1 MKKQKKQERF
11 KMKFLADL
19 NFNLSTEEVWEELS
33 SHNEKKKVEETPLP
47 IKLHIIKSLNEI
59 GTFLNKKNCIQLTL
73 F

>member
-1 MKKQKKQERF
+1 MKKQNKKERF

-19 NFNLSTEEVWEELS
+19 NFNLTSEEVWEELI
-33 SHNEKKKVEETPLP
+33 SHNEKKVEENALP

-59 GTFLNKKNCIQLTL
+59 GSYLNKKNCIQLTL